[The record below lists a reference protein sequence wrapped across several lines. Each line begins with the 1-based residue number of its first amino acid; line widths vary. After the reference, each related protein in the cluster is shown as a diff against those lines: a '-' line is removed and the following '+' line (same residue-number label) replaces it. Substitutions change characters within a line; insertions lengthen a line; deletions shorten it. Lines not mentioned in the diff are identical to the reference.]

1 MVKIGLLGLYLELYD
16 ECSPGMRNNVD
27 AFYETIAQEFEKRDI
42 AVIRHKLCRI
52 KNEFET
58 TVKAFENAK
67 ADAIVTL
74 HLAYSPSL
82 ESSDVL
88 KNTALPIFIL
98 NTTPD
103 YDFIVNDTYNGI
115 SYNHGI
121 HGVQDMCNLL
131 LRNNKHFIIETGHW
145 KNSDA
150 IDRLCEKIN
159 LSMHKKPMTGLKVG
173 VIGSPFDG
181 MGDFAI
187 DFKTLESTLGLK
199 IITCN
204 YEELKT
210 YINEITDDE
219 IIGEIDENSK
229 KYTINIV
236 NEDIYRSNVKTCL
249 GVRKWIKTNK
259 LDAFTVNFLDID
271 SKNGL
276 SSVPF
281 YEASKQM
288 AEGKG
293 YAGEGD
299 VMTSGLVSSLLKLGC
314 ETSFTEIFCPDW
326 SQNALFLSHMGEMN
340 INLCEEKPVL
350 HEKDYIF
357 SDVEVNPIVFSGEF
371 KEGKAFL
378 VNLSPSAV
386 GYTLIIAPIQ
396 MFVSDK
402 ISDGVRGWFRPT
414 ISIQKFLSEYSKL
427 GGTHHSALVYG
438 DHLETLINFGQ
449 AMNFKTIILN

>member
-16 ECSPGMRNNVD
+16 ERSSEMRNKVD
-27 AFYETIAQEFEKRDI
+27 AFYETIAQEFERRKI
-42 AVIRHKLCRI
+42 SVIRQKLCRI
-52 KNEFET
+52 KKEFKT
-58 TVKAFENAK
+58 AVTAFENME

-88 KNTALPIFIL
+88 KNTALPIYIL

-131 LRNNKHFIIETGHW
+131 LRNNKNFTIETGHW
-145 KNSDA
+145 KNSDV
-150 IDRLCEKIN
+150 IDRLCAKIN
-159 LSMHKKPMTGLKVG
+159 LSIQEKPMTGLRVG
-173 VIGSPFDG
+173 IIGSPFDG
-181 MGDFAI
+181 MGDFAV

-199 IITCN
+199 TVVCN
-204 YEELKT
+204 YDELKT
-210 YINEITDDE
+210 YINGITNDE
-219 IIGEIDENSK
+219 INSEIEDNSK
-229 KYTINIV
+229 KYVVNIV
-236 NEDIYRSNVKTCL
+236 NNDIYRSNVKTCL
-249 GVRKWIKTNK
+249 GVRKWINTNK
-259 LDAFTVNFLDID
+259 LDAFTVNFLDVD

-288 AEGKG
+288 AVGKG

-438 DHLETLINFGQ
+438 DHLDTLKNFGQ
-449 AMNFKTIILN
+449 TMNFKTIILD

>member
-1 MVKIGLLGLYLELYD
+1 MVKIGLLGFYLELYD
-16 ECSPGMRNNVD
+16 ERSPGMREKID
-27 AFYETIAQEFEKRDI
+27 AFYEKIAQEFEKRDI
-42 AVIRHKLCRI
+42 SVIRQKLCRI
-52 KNEFET
+52 KSEFET
-58 TVKAFENAK
+58 AVEAFENTG
-67 ADAIVTL
+67 ADVIVTL

-82 ESSDVL
+82 ESSEIL
-88 KNTALPIFIL
+88 KNTTLPIFIL

-103 YDFIVNDTYNGI
+103 NEFLVDDTYNGI

-131 LRNNKHFIIETGHW
+131 LRNNKDFIIETGHW
-145 KNSDA
+145 KYSDV

-159 LSMHKKPMTGLKVG
+159 SSIQIKPMTGLKVG
-173 VIGSPFDG
+173 IIGSPFDG
-181 MGDFAI
+181 MGDFAV
-187 DFKTLESTLGLK
+187 DFATLENTLGLK
-199 IITCN
+199 TIVCN

-210 YINEITDDE
+210 HINGVIEQDIDREISENKAKYIVN
-219 IIGEIDENSK
+219 ID
-229 KYTINIV
+229 
-236 NEDIYRSNVKTCL
+236 NEDIYRSNIKTCI
-249 GVRKWIKTNK
+249 GVRKWIKANK
-259 LDAFTVNFLDID
+259 LDAFTVNFLDVA

-288 AEGKG
+288 AAGKG

-299 VMTSGLVSSLLKLGC
+299 VMTAGLVSSLFKLGC

-371 KEGKAFL
+371 QKGQAIL

-396 MFVSDK
+396 MFNSDK
-402 ISDGVRGWFRPT
+402 VSNGVRGWFRPT
-414 ISIQKFLSEYSKL
+414 MSAQKFLSEYSKL

-438 DHLETLINFGQ
+438 DHIETLKNFGQ
-449 AMNFKTIILN
+449 SMNFKTIILE